1 MEKLD
6 PQRREL
12 LEARMFSKT
21 HSYETALYNQN
32 GSAEGDS
39 SDLPNSSVVTSQP
52 IVMEKAI
59 SPSPIKGRKRKTTSI
74 ESGDGQ
80 HKTARP
86 FSDNAGAMSIPGYF
100 SKKEG
105 ITSPNR
111 NALIS
116 TTTLRNSAAL
126 TRTQSGGT
134 ANNDIAV
141 TSRGTQTELTE
152 DIIQYEN
159 RGGDQNYDNN
169 VNNAAAIDDLRRDLS
184 QLEQQ
189 LRAQVAAEKKLKE
202 KNARSVELLK
212 DFLVQQT
219 TAAKKKTREETMKS
233 RLRLGQF
240 NTVRQGASFVEQWN
254 DGYAFSEI
262 NKRLQEISHQKEEV
276 DKQKKNLT
284 KRKPPTEKA
293 DKKEK
298 KPKLIDDGFQRPLP
312 LNSLSSVEY
321 HEHDEILRLRTN
333 AIKKEEQEC
342 QQELEKLERE
352 RNIHIRELKR
362 INNEDQSRYNMHPI
376 LSSRYLLLQLIGKG
390 GFSEVYKGF
399 DTKELRYVACKV
411 HQLNK
416 DWKEDKKANYIKHA
430 VREYTIHRSLN
441 HPRIVQLH
449 DVFEIDSNSFV
460 TVLEYCDGNDLDFLL
475 KQNKT
480 IPEKETRAIMM
491 QVVSALKYLNERKP
505 PVIHYDLKPGNIL
518 LGSGVMSWE
527 VKLTDFGLSKILP
540 EDTETDSIDL
550 TSQGAGTYW
559 YLPPECFVVGKSPP
573 KISSKVDVWSV
584 GIIFYQ
590 SLYGRKPFGHN
601 LSQASIL
608 EQNTIL
614 KATNIEFPSKPAVS
628 NEAKNFI
635 RKCLTYKKDDRVDV
649 IALAEDPYLK
659 PYLKPTK
666 KAQNEAAKKFEQ
678 DKMTSGYSPVSN
690 ASFNS
695 TAKSSSNSS

>member
-1 MEKLD
+1 
-6 PQRREL
+6 
-12 LEARMFSKT
+12 MFSKS
-21 HSYETALYNQN
+21 HSFEASPYNQN
-32 GSAEGDS
+32 GNASMDDDSVEAPITPVIPPQSIVAEKI
-39 SDLPNSSVVTSQP
+39 N
-52 IVMEKAI
+52 
-59 SPSPIKGRKRKTTSI
+59 PSPLKGRKRKNAASESNDQKHGGRVKDSI
-74 ESGDGQ
+74 TGHFQKKDGL
-80 HKTARP
+80 
-86 FSDNAGAMSIPGYF
+86 
-100 SKKEG
+100 
-105 ITSPNR
+105 TSPNR
-111 NALIS
+111 NTLIS
-116 TTTLRNSAAL
+116 TGGLRAGSVAHQQSRENS
-126 TRTQSGGT
+126 
-134 ANNDIAV
+134 NDIAV
-141 TSRGTQTELTE
+141 TSRGTQTDITE
-152 DIIQYEN
+152 EMMQFDAN
-159 RGGDQNYDNN
+159 RGSTEGGFDNN
-169 VNNAAAIDDLRRDLS
+169 AGTVQELRNELS
-184 QLEQQ
+184 QLENQ
-189 LRAQVAAEKKLKE
+189 LRSQVAAEKKLKE

-212 DFLVQQT
+212 EFLIQQT
-219 TAAKKKTREETMKS
+219 TAAKKKVREDTMRN

-254 DGYAFSEI
+254 DGYDFTEI
-262 NKRLQEISHQKEEV
+262 NKKLQLILHQKEELE
-276 DKQKKNLT
+276 KQKKNLT
-284 KRKPPTEKA
+284 KRKPANAEKLE
-293 DKKEK
+293 KKEK
-298 KPKLIDDGFQRPLP
+298 KMKVLDDGFQRPLP
-312 LNSLSSVEY
+312 LNCLSSVEY
-321 HEHDEILRLRTN
+321 HEYEEILRLRTN
-333 AIKKEEQEC
+333 AIKKEEQEL

-352 RNIHIRELKR
+352 RNMHIRELKR
-362 INNEDQSRYNMHPI
+362 VNNEDQSRYNNHPI
-376 LSSRYLLLQLIGKG
+376 LNGRYLLLTLIGKG

-441 HPRIVQLH
+441 HPRIVQLY

-460 TVLEYCDGNDLDFLL
+460 TVLEYCEGSDLDFLL

-540 EDTETDSIDL
+540 EDTESDSIDL

-590 SLYGRKPFGHN
+590 ALYGRKPFGHN

-628 NEAKNFI
+628 SEAKNFI
-635 RKCLTYKKDDRVDV
+635 QKCLTYKKDERVDV
-649 IALAEDPYLK
+649 IALSDDPYLK
-659 PYLKPTK
+659 PYLKSGK
-666 KAQNEAAKKFEQ
+666 KVSAEAAKKLEAEKQ
-678 DKMTSGYSPVSN
+678 QVSLLNQVNN
-690 ASFNS
+690 ATANNSANFMS